1 MGAPVHLSTELL
13 SLNGEGTK
21 RPPLSPPSTAEVLL
35 RVLRRKDEMRRRKKV
50 IMAFRI
56 IPEKWTSH
64 KKELEIKSQ
73 SGLKLFKVLGKD
85 RC

>member
-1 MGAPVHLSTELL
+1 
-13 SLNGEGTK
+13 
-21 RPPLSPPSTAEVLL
+21 VLP
-35 RVLRRKDEMRRRKKV
+35 RKDEMRRRKKV